1 MMTKVHP
8 SAAACCA
15 TGEDVGRNGFGA
27 SVLTVWRKSLLFSC
41 RGFTVFDAEGS
52 LVFRV
57 DTYGSGSTG
66 EVVLMD
72 AAGKPLLTL
81 RRKKL
86 SLGEKW
92 LVYDGEDAVN
102 PLCSVKK
109 HVSLL
114 HSTALAHVTPCRRGE
129 GGAYCYEVEGSY
141 AKRSCAVYDRR
152 WRRRVAEIREKEPVG
167 GVAFGGDVFRLV
179 VQSDLDTR
187 LAMAIVIVL
196 DYMFR

>member
-81 RRKKL
+81 RRKVRRKS
-86 SLGEKW
+86 SL
-92 LVYDGEDAVN
+92 AQ
-102 PLCSVKK
+102 
-109 HVSLL
+109 
-114 HSTALAHVTPCRRGE
+114 
-129 GGAYCYEVEGSY
+129 
-141 AKRSCAVYDRR
+141 
-152 WRRRVAEIREKEPVG
+152 I
-167 GVAFGGDVFRLV
+167 
-179 VQSDLDTR
+179 
-187 LAMAIVIVL
+187 
-196 DYMFR
+196 DY

>member
-1 MMTKVHP
+1 MQ
-8 SAAACCA
+8 
-15 TGEDVGRNGFGA
+15 
-27 SVLTVWRKSLLFSC
+27 
-41 RGFTVFDAEGS
+41 
-52 LVFRV
+52 
-57 DTYGSGSTG
+57 
-66 EVVLMD
+66 
-72 AAGKPLLTL
+72 
-81 RRKKL
+81 KL

-114 HSTALAHVTPCRRGE
+114 HSRALAHVTPCRRGG
-129 GGAYCYEVEGSY
+129 GGAHGYEVEGSY
-141 AKRSCAVYDRR
+141 TRRSCAVYDRR
-152 WRRRVAEIREKEPVG
+152 RRRVAEIREKEPVG

-187 LAMAIVIVL
+187 LAMAIVIAL

>member
-1 MMTKVHP
+1 MTKVHP
-8 SAAACCA
+8 SAAACGA
-15 TGEDVGRNGFGA
+15 TGEDVVRKGFGA

-41 RGFTVFDAEGS
+41 RGFTVFDAEGR

-81 RRKKL
+81 RRK
-86 SLGEKW
+86 W
-92 LVYDGEDAVN
+92 LVYDGEDAVS
-102 PLCSVKK
+102 PLYSVKK
-109 HVSLL
+109 HANLL
-114 HSTALAHVTPCRRGE
+114 HSRALAHVTSSRRGG
-129 GGAYCYEVEGSY
+129 GGAYGYDVEGSY
-141 AKRSCAVYDRR
+141 ARRNCTVYDQR
-152 WRRRVAEIREKEPVG
+152 RRRVAEIREKEPVA
-167 GVAFGGDVFRLV
+167 GVAFGSDVFRLV
-179 VQSDLDTR
+179 VQSDLDTL